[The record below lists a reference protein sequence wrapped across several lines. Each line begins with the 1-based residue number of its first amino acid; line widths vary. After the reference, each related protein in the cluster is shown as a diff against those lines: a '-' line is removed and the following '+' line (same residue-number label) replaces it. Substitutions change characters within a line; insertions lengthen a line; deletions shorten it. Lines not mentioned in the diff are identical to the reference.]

1 MRAPAKIAITAAI
14 MAFAIVA
21 LVKAQSDPVRR
32 AAPTDTVGSGADTS
46 RNTSRNT
53 KPLLFNLQPGTFP
66 HVGRPINVFDPNGR
80 VLRITTPR

>member
-32 AAPTDTVGSGADTS
+32 AAPTETVGSGAD
-46 RNTSRNT
+46 TSRNT

>member
-32 AAPTDTVGSGADTS
+32 AAPTETVGSVAD
-46 RNTSRNT
+46 TSRNT

-80 VLRITTPR
+80 VLRIPMG